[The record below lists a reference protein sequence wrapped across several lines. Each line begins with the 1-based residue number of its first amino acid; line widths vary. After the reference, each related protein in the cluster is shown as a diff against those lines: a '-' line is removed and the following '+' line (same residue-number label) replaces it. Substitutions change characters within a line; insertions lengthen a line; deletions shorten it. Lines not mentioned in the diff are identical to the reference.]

1 MISFSIFSHPKNVCM
16 TYLEHMGVALQIS
29 ATFFVGSLVAF
40 IHAFIPDIFVNTPS
54 QLNQHVTYIIT
65 KNGCR

>member
-1 MISFSIFSHPKNVCM
+1 M

-54 QLNQHVTYIIT
+54 QLNEHVTYIIK